1 MTKVLVTG
9 AGAVSAIGTTVREN
23 LESLRTGKHGIGPIM
38 HFHTALGYPAGEV
51 KPDNASLKTALGI
64 PEGRTVSRTALLGLM
79 AAAEALHDSGADASS
94 HRTGLVS
101 ATSAG
106 GMDLTEEFYAEFR
119 QDGRHG
125 RLRDVVMHDCG
136 ASAEFIADALGIRG
150 FVTTVSTACSS
161 AGNAIMLGARLI
173 RHGLLDTVI
182 AGGADALCR
191 FTLNGFNSLMIL
203 DREHCRPMDASRN
216 GLNLGEGAGYIVLQ
230 SEKAACRAPYC
241 ELAGFSNVNEAFHQ
255 TGSSP
260 EGDGAFMSMSEALA
274 MAGISPEDVSYINV
288 HGTGTQ
294 QNDLSESM
302 AMRRLFGDKVPMFS
316 SVKPFIGHTLGASE
330 GIEAVY
336 SVMSVAE
343 GTVYPNLNFS
353 SPLPETG
360 LVPVLSWQTGLKID
374 NVVSNSFGF
383 GGNNSTLVFSR
394 CR

>member
-9 AGAVSAIGTTVREN
+9 AGAVSAIGMTVREN
-23 LESLRTGKHGIGPIM
+23 LESLRTGKHGIGPVM
-38 HFHTALGYPAGEV
+38 HFHTALDYPAGEV
-51 KPDNASLKTALGI
+51 KPDNASLKAALGI
-64 PEGRTVSRTALLGLM
+64 AGGRTVSRTALLGLM
-79 AAAEALHDSGADASS
+79 AAAEALQDSGADATSL
-94 HRTGLVS
+94 RTGIVS

-106 GMDLTEEFYAEFR
+106 GMDLTEEFYPEFM
-119 QDGRHG
+119 QDSRHG

-136 ASAEFIADALGIRG
+136 ASSEFIADALGIRG

-182 AGGADALCR
+182 AGGTDALCR

-230 SEKAACRAPYC
+230 SEKAAARSPYC
-241 ELAGFSNVNEAFHQ
+241 ELTGFSNVNEAFHQ

-274 MAGISPEDVSYINV
+274 QAGISPGEVSYINV

-302 AMRRLFGDKVPMFS
+302 AIRRLFGDKVPMFS

>member
-23 LESLRTGKHGIGPIM
+23 MESLRKGKHGIGPVM
-38 HFHTALGYPAGEV
+38 HFRTSLGYPAGEV
-51 KPDNASLKTALGI
+51 KMDNASLKSALGI
-64 PEGRTVSRTALLGLM
+64 SMGRTVSRTALLGLM
-79 AAAEALHDSGADASS
+79 AASEALRDSGADASDMK
-94 HRTGLVS
+94 TGLVS

-106 GMDLTEEFYAEFR
+106 GMDLTEVFYPEFM
-119 QDGRHG
+119 QDSRRG

-136 ASAEFIADALGIRG
+136 ASTEFIADALGIRG

-161 AGNAIMLGARLI
+161 AGNAVMLGARLI

-182 AGGADALCR
+182 VGGTDALCR

-203 DREHCRPMDASRN
+203 DRQHCRPMDASRN

-230 SEKAACRAPYC
+230 SEKAAVRAPYC
-241 ELAGFSNVNEAFHQ
+241 ELTGFSNVNEAFHQ

-260 EGDGAFMSMSEALA
+260 DGDGAFMSMSEAIA
-274 MAGISPEDVSYINV
+274 QAGISPGEVSYINV
-288 HGTGTQ
+288 HGTGTG

-302 AMRRLFGDKVPMFS
+302 AIRRLFGDRIPMFS

-353 SPLPETG
+353 TPLPETG
-360 LVPVLSWQTGLKID
+360 LVPVLSWQTGLEID
-374 NVVSNSFGF
+374 HVVSNSFGF
-383 GGNNSTLVFSR
+383 GGNNSSLVFSR